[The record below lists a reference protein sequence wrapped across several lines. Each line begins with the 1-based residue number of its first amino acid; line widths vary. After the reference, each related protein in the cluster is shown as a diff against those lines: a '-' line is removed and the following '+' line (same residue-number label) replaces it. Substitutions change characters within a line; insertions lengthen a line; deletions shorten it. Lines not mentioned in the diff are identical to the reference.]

1 MEIAKALEDQSDEVD
16 EERMALIEQSI
27 TSWSSA
33 ISAALE
39 PRGKSEIHS
48 KEALLLLQSL
58 PISQPDREALLNL
71 TIYWTNSDGA
81 CMLSIVQLVISADN
95 FLAMSSVSCSRQIL
109 QL

>member
-16 EERMALIEQSI
+16 EERTALIEQSI
-27 TSWSSA
+27 ASWSSA

-39 PRGKSEIHS
+39 PRGKSETHS

-71 TIYWTNSDGA
+71 TLYWTNNDGA
-81 CMLSIVQLVISADN
+81 CMQSIVQILISADN
-95 FLAMSSVSCSRQIL
+95 FHVMLSVSCSR
-109 QL
+109 